1 MNRIVLAAAMAL
13 LCLLPFAVTATATE
27 AGWALL
33 REGGQVVLLRHAYTL
48 GTVDQDEFDIEDCS
62 TQRNLSERGKLQA
75 RKMGALFAARGAPV
89 ERVYSSRLC
98 RALQTANLAFQDSPV
113 EPFPPLDPPE
123 IGADYGAD
131 ARAAV
136 LALVRGYRGSDNI
149 VLVTDLATIQ
159 ALTGVSAREGEALIV
174 RAREEMLRI
183 EGRIIFN

>member
-1 MNRIVLAAAMAL
+1 MNRIVLAAAIAL
-13 LCLLPFAVTATATE
+13 LCLMPAAATE

-48 GTVDQDEFDIEDCS
+48 GTTDPAGFDIEDCS
-62 TQRNLSERGKLQA
+62 TQRSLSERGKLQA

-89 ERVYSSRLC
+89 DRVYSSRLC

-113 EPFPPLDPPE
+113 EPFPPLDPPAAGE
-123 IGADYGAD
+123 DYGAE
-131 ARAAV
+131 ARAAT

-159 ALTGVSAREGEALIV
+159 ALTGRSAREGEALMV
-174 RAREEMLRI
+174 TAGDDMLEI
-183 EGRIIFN
+183 HGRIIFN